1 MLEESYNTNTE
12 PRTKL
17 KDKLYSQMCQHL
29 DFNLFFP
36 FIFKR
41 GLIDIDFQSQVS
53 VRVIII

>member
-1 MLEESYNTNTE
+1 MLEESYTNTE

-17 KDKLYSQMCQHL
+17 KDELFSQMCQHL

-53 VRVIII
+53 VRVIMI